1 MLNTGWRVMERT
13 FREQLFFL
21 VLCLSVLK
29 GDSRYIEDNE
39 ITKELYSFFN
49 SELRREIPDELIY
62 HRPLRCLDMVAVE
75 GQFTFT
81 AERPHLS
88 CAAFFLAEPTEL
100 ISVQYDNVDIDCR
113 GGDFIKVFD
122 GWVMKG
128 EKFPSSQDHPLP
140 LYERYVDYCDS
151 GTQRT
156 TVRSSQNVAMVF
168 FRIHN
173 IGSSFTVTVRKLI
186 NPFPC
191 NIISQTPEG
200 SFTMVIPQQHRN
212 CSFSIIYPVE
222 IQISEFSLGYRS
234 DFSKRSMTGCV
245 EAGDF
250 VELLGGNGMDTSK
263 MFPIAD
269 LCYSFTGPT
278 HMKIGC
284 DNTVVR
290 MVSSGKFVNQVS
302 FSYRLLNHQELQRIR
317 LNNVEDFCFN
327 D

>member
-1 MLNTGWRVMERT
+1 MERT

-29 GDSRYIEDNE
+29 GDSRYIDAQDNE
-39 ITKELYSFFN
+39 ITKEELYSFFN
-49 SELRREIPDELIY
+49 SELKREIPEEFIY
-62 HRPLRCLDMVAVE
+62 RRPLRCLDMVSVE

-81 AERPHLS
+81 AERPQLS
-88 CAAFFLAEPTEL
+88 CAAFFIAEPNEV
-100 ISVQYDNVDIDCR
+100 ISVDYGSADIDCR

-128 EKFPSSQDHPLP
+128 EKFPSTQDHPLP

-151 GTQRT
+151 GSLSR

-173 IGSSFTVTVRKLI
+173 AGSSFTLTVRKLI

-191 NIISQTPEG
+191 NVISQTPEG
-200 SFTMVIPQQHRN
+200 SYTMLIPQQHRN

-222 IQISEFSLGYRS
+222 IKISEFSLGHHIN
-234 DFSKRSMTGCV
+234 FPKRSVTGCA
-245 EAGDF
+245 ESRDF
-250 VELLGGNGMDTSK
+250 VELLGGNSIDTSK
-263 MFPIAD
+263 MFPVAD

-278 HMKIGC
+278 HLKIGC

-302 FSYRLLNHQELQRIR
+302 FSYQLLDHQELQRIK
-317 LNNVEDFCFN
+317 LNSVEDFCFN